1 MRSNRRLQPADEQV
15 ESELPARPGAPVPAP
30 AISSLLALQRHA
42 GNRAVARLMY
52 NPNNTRLVVPDS
64 YGNRPIPW
72 EDKKLS
78 KGAPTTPLGELANAD
93 ADFRRHLKGGMHVQA
108 LSQVTVVPAAELRT
122 NAAKLAK
129 PAEDGDTAAVTTAK
143 QQAATALSDAAV
155 DHDRLLFHSHGTKY
169 GAPSELKTQ
178 LVMSRPD
185 QFVPEK
191 HDLPSADTDL
201 FTQIPGKKK
210 REETYWTY
218 ACVLI
223 ALVKSDEKT
232 AKRLAKTDSSKLE
245 DLVQR
250 LHAYYVR
257 KDVQYD
263 DTSTRF
269 TVMDEWGFKPIFFG
283 ETDWTNLPRFLEL
296 PAGDYIFDIVGHT
309 VAVNVPKT
317 IPRSDKPLPTVKGL
331 FVPDSDGRNYARG
344 LETTKKVLS
353 IWKK

>member
-1 MRSNRRLQPADEQV
+1 MRSNRRLQRAEAQVDSEPLAKSESPA
-15 ESELPARPGAPVPAP
+15 PAP
-30 AISSLLALQRHA
+30 AIRSLLMLQRHT

-64 YGNRPIPW
+64 YGDKPIPW
-72 EDKKLS
+72 EEKKLRR
-78 KGAPTTPLGELANAD
+78 GAPTTPLSELANAD
-93 ADFRRHLKGGMHVQA
+93 ADFRRHLKGGMHVPA
-108 LSQVTVVPAAELRT
+108 LGQVTAVPDAELQT

-129 PAEDGDTAAVTTAK
+129 PAQEGDTAEVTTAK
-143 QQAATALSDAAV
+143 QQTVTALSEAAV
-155 DHDRLLFHSHGTKY
+155 DHDRVLFHSHGTKY
-169 GAPSELKTQ
+169 GAPSELQTQ

-191 HDLPSADTDL
+191 DDLPSAETDL
-201 FTQIPGKKK
+201 FERIPGKTKK
-210 REETYWTY
+210 EETYWTY

-232 AKRLAKTDSSKLE
+232 AKRLAKSDSSELE
-245 DLVQR
+245 VLVQR

-257 KDVQYD
+257 KNIPYD
-263 DTSTRF
+263 DTSSRF
-269 TVMDEWGFKPIFFG
+269 TVMDEWGLTPIFFG
-283 ETDWTNLPRFLEL
+283 ETSWTDLPKFLEL

-317 IPRSDKPLPTVKGL
+317 IPKSEKSLSTVKDL
-331 FVPDSDGRNYARG
+331 FVPDSDERNYARG
-344 LETTKKVLS
+344 LETGKKVLS